1 MRFEPDCLATGIG
14 SLPYTDIE
22 KACRIAIEYF
32 PEIPFWPQLPKLSFY
47 ENMYVQYSEK
57 LPGRVIQSDKI
68 YVDLFQDITEELE
81 QFYDD
86 YRHNNIMEFGQS
98 QEYIHGLYKFLEF
111 KEELS
116 EIKAIKGQI
125 TGPVSFGLQIQD
137 DCSRPILNDSMMED
151 ILVKNLKMKA
161 RWQEQQLSEIC
172 PTTIISVDEPYLSA
186 IGSPVFNLKR
196 EDVMADLQEVLGGI
210 KGLKATHCCGNTDW
224 PLLMET
230 SIDILFLDA
239 YSYAEKLALYPS
251 EIQDFLDR
259 GGIIGWGIVPSI
271 AEDIRQETPENIMKK
286 LEDAFR
292 LLVEKGMKFGDI
304 LHQSLITP
312 SCGLGTLELEDAEKA
327 LSLTNQVSAIMR
339 EKYELA

>member
-1 MRFEPDCLATGIG
+1 MKFTPNCLATGIG

-32 PEIPFWPQLPKLSFY
+32 PEIPFWPQLPKLSFN

-57 LPGRVIQSDKI
+57 IPGRVLQSDKI
-68 YVDLFQDITEELE
+68 YIDLFKDITDELE

-86 YRHNNIMEFGQS
+86 YRHNKISEFGQS
-98 QEYIHGLYKFLEF
+98 QEYCQGLYKLLEF
-111 KEELS
+111 KSDLT
-116 EIKAIKGQI
+116 EIEAIKGQI
-125 TGPVSFGLQIQD
+125 TGPVSFGLQVVD
-137 DCSRPILNDSMMED
+137 DCSRPILYDSIMQD
-151 ILVKNLKMKA
+151 ILIKNLRMKA
-161 RWQEQQLSEIC
+161 RWQEEVLSEIC
-172 PTTIISVDEPYLSA
+172 ATTIISVDEPYLSA

-196 EDVMADLQEVLGGI
+196 EDVLANLQEVLGGI

-224 PLLMET
+224 PLLLET

-239 YSYAEKLALYPS
+239 YSYVQNLALYPD
-251 EIQDFLDR
+251 ELQEFLAR

-271 AEDIRQETPENIMKK
+271 AEDIQQETPEKIMRK
-286 LEDAFR
+286 LEDGFQ

-327 LSLTNQVSAIMR
+327 ISLTNEVSAIMR
-339 EKYELA
+339 EKYELV